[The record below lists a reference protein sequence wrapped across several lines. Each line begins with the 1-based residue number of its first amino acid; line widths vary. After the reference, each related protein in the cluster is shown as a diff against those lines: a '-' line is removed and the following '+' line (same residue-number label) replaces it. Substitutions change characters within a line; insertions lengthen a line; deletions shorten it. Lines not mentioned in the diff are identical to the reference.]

1 MCIRCFF
8 WKILGTHIHRK
19 GIDIDLVKAKEIQ
32 DMEPPKSDEEL
43 KSFMEKVSY
52 IRRFILAFVELIK
65 HFHKL
70 MKKVVSFER
79 DKEQQTNFQKVNDI
93 LSSP

>member
-43 KSFMEKVSY
+43 KSFMESFLYAEVHSSL
-52 IRRFILAFVELIK
+52 RRTHQTIPQADEESCIL
-65 HFHKL
+65 
-70 MKKVVSFER
+70 
-79 DKEQQTNFQKVNDI
+79 
-93 LSSP
+93 